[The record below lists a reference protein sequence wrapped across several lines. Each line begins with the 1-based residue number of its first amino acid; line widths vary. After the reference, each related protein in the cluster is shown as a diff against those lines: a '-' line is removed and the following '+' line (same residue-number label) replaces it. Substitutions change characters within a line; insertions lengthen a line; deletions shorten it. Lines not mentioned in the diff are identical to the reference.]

1 MNVMKTM
8 LSDLKYFI
16 ILWLSQSL
24 SSLGSAMT
32 NYALVIWSYQQY
44 RSALITA
51 LIAISSYAPYVMMSI
66 FAGAFSDRWNEKNHG
81 RGGSADGRIHGGQ
94 WIFKHFARLV

>member
-32 NYALVIWSYQQY
+32 NYALSNMVL
-44 RSALITA
+44 SAIIIL
-51 LIAISSYAPYVMMSI
+51 
-66 FAGAFSDRWNEKNHG
+66 R
-81 RGGSADGRIHGGQ
+81 
-94 WIFKHFARLV
+94 